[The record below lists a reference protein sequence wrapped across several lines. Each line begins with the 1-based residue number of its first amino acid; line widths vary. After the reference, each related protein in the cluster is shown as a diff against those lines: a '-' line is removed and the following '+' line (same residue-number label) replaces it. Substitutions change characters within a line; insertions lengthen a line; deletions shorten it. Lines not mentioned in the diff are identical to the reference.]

1 MIFFSWVWLMLDNI
15 KEKKRKPTYGRV
27 IKLTDFFWVHSFFC
41 GLVKDIQFFSDI
53 ISNCSL
59 NLSFS
64 SLILPTALTSGVMV
78 LGTRS
83 YCSWDQELLFLV
95 ILTFFLSL
103 IDPLP
108 RTMILQ
114 PVNCSNSLAVIPRG
128 PNILPTKLNW
138 KRQKRKYTHYEL
150 RLVILWQN
158 SCQL

>member
-1 MIFFSWVWLMLDNI
+1 M
-15 KEKKRKPTYGRV
+15 K
-27 IKLTDFFWVHSFFC
+27 
-41 GLVKDIQFFSDI
+41 
-53 ISNCSL
+53 
-59 NLSFS
+59 
-64 SLILPTALTSGVMV
+64 
-78 LGTRS
+78 S
-83 YCSWDQELLFLV
+83 YRPLDQELLFLV
-95 ILTFFLSL
+95 TLTFFLSL

-138 KRQKRKYTHYEL
+138 KQQKRKYTHYEL